1 MPTMLIPAIATRKM
15 PTDADLPDPVQEVG
29 EGPPILFVHGA
40 SNGGASRASL
50 IARLEGF
57 HCVALDRPGCGV
69 SDSVGGG
76 DGLGEI
82 DAVESFAG
90 SLLRDV
96 LDAAHSKVDVGCDI
110 VRDLRR
116 RVQNRHGV

>member
-1 MPTMLIPAIATRKM
+1 MVLPTVVR
-15 PTDADLPDPVQEVG
+15 VG
-29 EGPPILFVHGA
+29 PRSLHG
-40 SNGGASRASL
+40 
-50 IARLEGF
+50 LEGF

-76 DGLGEI
+76 AGLGEI

-116 RVQNRHGV
+116 RVQNRHDV